1 MTNAENRQ
9 LMNLQLPFAMQ
20 ALQRPNIL
28 SMLQNQQIV
37 EYSAHISVKEQQR
50 PHHSELRGS
59 NLFSSPNNTGS
70 HQQYYAARRVA
81 LSVTDTII
89 VSCIVGTVVLVFGYY
104 LLRKFCF
111 EKRTTSR
118 ILRQHRI
125 TAARAEV
132 VRLQGRA
139 CTLSQPLDVE
149 QVLVSIEVVDPS
161 RDVLGSAMEPPT
173 VVTAAIIVWFG
184 SLTSW
189 SEEKIDRWIYS
200 NFNVGNMYVVWIV

>member
-1 MTNAENRQ
+1 MTYAEIRQ
-9 LMNLQLPFAMQ
+9 LNKSTAPFAMQ
-20 ALQRPNIL
+20 ALQSPNIL
-28 SMLQNQQIV
+28 SMLQKQHIV
-37 EYSAHISVKEQQR
+37 EYSAHMPTKEQQR

-59 NLFSSPNNTGS
+59 HLFSSPNNSGS

-89 VSCIVGTVVLVFGYY
+89 VSCIVGTVVLAVGYY

-111 EKRTTSR
+111 EKRTSTRR
-118 ILRQHRI
+118 IRQHRI

-149 QVLVSIEVVDPS
+149 QVLVSIEVIDPP
-161 RDVLGSAMEPPT
+161 RDVLGSAMKPPT
-173 VVTAAIIVWFG
+173 VVTAAIIV
-184 SLTSW
+184 
-189 SEEKIDRWIYS
+189 
-200 NFNVGNMYVVWIV
+200 